1 MSSINRKSKL
11 LSILLPASIGGVLI
25 LVGILAIFIG
35 EDILDV
41 LLSIV
46 LMISGVFILFHTFRE
61 FNTKRKGVEI
71 IKNDERSR
79 INRLKA
85 SDLSFRFAYVLIMLV
100 NLFNAFNLIDDTN
113 YVALT
118 RPILAIGIGLY
129 IVSYN
134 LFERRG

>member
-1 MSSINRKSKL
+1 MSSINSKSKL

-35 EDILDV
+35 EDGLDV
-41 LLSIV
+41 LLSVV
-46 LMISGVFILFHTFRE
+46 LMISGVFILFYTFRE

-79 INRLKA
+79 TNRLKA
-85 SDLSFRFAYVLIMLV
+85 SDLSFRFAYVLIMLL